1 MRRTILVANVVTLI
15 SVLWLASSYHLAA
28 DPPTTTIPPACVTLA
43 SDDNAT
49 LADVLMAI
57 EKQTGLKVNPGP
69 ADLSQPIQLRN
80 VADRPFW
87 EVLDELA
94 AATNTRAVVGQQG
107 REIGLGPPTGMRPI
121 VSSDGPFRIV
131 AKTMAARTDLDSG
144 RTSYDLVLDIHW
156 EPRFPVFRIDSQP
169 RITAGQDDLGQA
181 LSSTAVSVKSQVTGF
196 SHTTAVRLEGLTR
209 RSGSIAVLAGAF
221 QVTASPRML
230 SVRFDNLAAT
240 PVERR
245 VEGVTV
251 RLVRFARVDDRWE
264 AEFDLTYP
272 PGQPEFE
279 SFETWATGNT
289 LRLVAPGAGRVF
301 TPDNFDLIESS
312 QRVRATYRFQI
323 GERKG
328 LTITDIQGWQL
339 IYDTPAPL
347 VEFPVRFELK
357 DIPLP

>member
-1 MRRTILVANVVTLI
+1 
-15 SVLWLASSYHLAA
+15 
-28 DPPTTTIPPACVTLA
+28 
-43 SDDNAT
+43 
-49 LADVLMAI
+49 
-57 EKQTGLKVNPGP
+57 
-69 ADLSQPIQLRN
+69 
-80 VADRPFW
+80 
-87 EVLDELA
+87 
-94 AATNTRAVVGQQG
+94 
-107 REIGLGPPTGMRPI
+107 
-121 VSSDGPFRIV
+121 
-131 AKTMAARTDLDSG
+131 
-144 RTSYDLVLDIHW
+144 
-156 EPRFPVFRIDSQP
+156 
-169 RITAGQDDLGQA
+169 
-181 LSSTAVSVKSQVTGF
+181 
-196 SHTTAVRLEGLTR
+196 
-209 RSGSIAVLAGAF
+209 
-221 QVTASPRML
+221 ML